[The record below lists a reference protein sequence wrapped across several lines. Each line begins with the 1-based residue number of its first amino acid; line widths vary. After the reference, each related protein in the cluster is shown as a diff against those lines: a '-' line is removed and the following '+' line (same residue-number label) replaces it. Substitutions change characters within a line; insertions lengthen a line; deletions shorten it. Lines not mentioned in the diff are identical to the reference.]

1 MSWVAAAFVSAFFA
15 GITSVLA
22 KCGIKQTDSDV
33 ATAIRT
39 CVVLVFAWAMA
50 GISGSI
56 GTIGSIEPR
65 SWLFLVLSGLAT
77 GASWICYFKALG
89 IGDVN
94 KVVPVDKM
102 STVLAALIAIVLF
115 GETSNLAVKLVGT
128 AVITL
133 GTFLMIEKKQ
143 SAGPEQQQDR
153 TWLAYALGAA
163 VFAALTSI
171 LAKVGIEGVESNPAT
186 AIRTCVVLVMA
197 WAIVAAKG
205 KLDQVAHADRRE
217 LTFLATSGIATG
229 ASWLLYY
236 YAIATGQVERRGA
249 DRQTIDCRIG
259 TICAPGIQRKTLTT
273 QRHRSRSHRPG
284 HCSARSL
291 EVARPAA
298 ATSSHL
304 AWDACTDRGMP
315 CAYRA
320 RWQIWDNSA
329 GNEGRLRTP
338 ALSRREGRRASR
350 SPPWGS
356 AWHTGRSRCSDRHR
370 RQTCSS
376 VACAAAQLRDTRT
389 MQTEARDG
397 ASCCPCGVPAPPRSR
412 HQSVPRQLY

>member
-163 VFAALTSI
+163 VFAALPSI
-171 LAKVGIEGVESNPAT
+171 LAKVGIEGVESNLAT
-186 AIRTCVVLVMA
+186 AIRTCVVLVIA

-236 YAIATGQVERRGA
+236 YAIATGQVSVVV
-249 DRQTIDCRIG
+249 QIDKLSIVVSVLFAR
-259 TICAPGIQRKTLTT
+259 LTF
-273 QRHRSRSHRPG
+273 
-284 HCSARSL
+284 
-291 EVARPAA
+291 
-298 ATSSHL
+298 
-304 AWDACTDRGMP
+304 
-315 CAYRA
+315 
-320 RWQIWDNSA
+320 
-329 GNEGRLRTP
+329 NEK
-338 ALSRREGRRASR
+338 LSRR
-350 SPPWGS
+350 
-356 AWHTGRSRCSDRHR
+356 
-370 RQTCSS
+370 S
-376 VACAAAQLRDTRT
+376 VIGLALIVLGTAALA
-389 MQTEARDG
+389 
-397 ASCCPCGVPAPPRSR
+397 VWK
-412 HQSVPRQLY
+412 

>member
-15 GITSVLA
+15 GVTSVLA

-77 GASWICYFKALG
+77 GASWICYFKALS

-133 GTFLMIEKKQ
+133 GTFLMTEK
-143 SAGPEQQQDR
+143 QQDR

-163 VFAALTSI
+163 MFAALTSI
-171 LAKVGIEGVESNPAT
+171 LAKAGIEGVESNLAT

-205 KLDQVAHADRRE
+205 KMGQAVHVDRYE
-217 LTFLATSGIATG
+217 LVFLAASGIATG

-236 YAIATGQVERRGA
+236 YAIAAGQVSVVV
-249 DRQTIDCRIG
+249 QIDKLSIVVSV
-259 TICAPGIQRKTLTT
+259 LF
-273 QRHRSRSHRPG
+273 
-284 HCSARSL
+284 AR
-291 EVARPAA
+291 
-298 ATSSHL
+298 L
-304 AWDACTDRGMP
+304 AF
-315 CAYRA
+315 
-320 RWQIWDNSA
+320 
-329 GNEGRLRTP
+329 NEKV
-338 ALSRREGRRASR
+338 SRR
-350 SPPWGS
+350 S
-356 AWHTGRSRCSDRHR
+356 AIGLALIVLGT
-370 RQTCSS
+370 
-376 VACAAAQLRDTRT
+376 AALA
-389 MQTEARDG
+389 
-397 ASCCPCGVPAPPRSR
+397 VWK
-412 HQSVPRQLY
+412 